1 MEKVIAQNPFNSAT
15 QFCTSVTDEYIN
27 QVGGDGILGIVINE
41 PPNMVFHRWRRQH
54 GFATSTPR
62 EVVVYNDAPPAV
74 KVVCQNVESAPVV
87 SDNCDRVET
96 AIEKPR
102 GFNIRIH

>member
-1 MEKVIAQNPFNSAT
+1 MNILFKV
-15 QFCTSVTDEYIN
+15 
-27 QVGGDGILGIVINE
+27 GDGILGIVRHE
-41 PPNMVFHRWRRQH
+41 PPNMAFHRWREKQ
-54 GFATSTPR
+54 GFVTSTPR

-74 KVVCQNVESAPVV
+74 KVVCQNVESVPVV

>member
-1 MEKVIAQNPFNSAT
+1 MNILFKV
-15 QFCTSVTDEYIN
+15 
-27 QVGGDGILGIVINE
+27 GDGILGIVRNE
-41 PPNMVFHRWRRQH
+41 PPNMAFHRWREKQ
-54 GFATSTPR
+54 GFVTSTPR

-74 KVVCQNVESAPVV
+74 KVVCQNVESVPVV
-87 SDNCDRVET
+87 NDNCDKVET